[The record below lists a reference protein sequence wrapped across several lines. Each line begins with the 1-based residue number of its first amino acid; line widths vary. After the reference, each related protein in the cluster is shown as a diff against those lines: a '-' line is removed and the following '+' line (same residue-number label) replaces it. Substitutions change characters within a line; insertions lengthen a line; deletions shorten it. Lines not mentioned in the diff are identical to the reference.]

1 MALAIPGPQVV
12 GSPGGV
18 GQQVGGL
25 ERVERSGR
33 LPWEQQGKTEA
44 WLGSRKGPAGCKA
57 QSTPSATITQPGA
70 AVLKGQRLV
79 SGPTSSITEELVKRC
94 LNSLWPLL
102 SLGLE

>member
-12 GSPGGV
+12 GSPGGL

-94 LNSLWPLL
+94 KF
-102 SLGLE
+102 